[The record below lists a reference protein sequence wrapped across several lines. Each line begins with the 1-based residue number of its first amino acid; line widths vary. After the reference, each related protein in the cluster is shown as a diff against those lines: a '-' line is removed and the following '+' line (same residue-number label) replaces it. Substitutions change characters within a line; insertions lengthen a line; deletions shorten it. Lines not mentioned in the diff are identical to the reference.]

1 MQIDT
6 NVKSRKQVPMVR
18 RMSMEQDSIESDY
31 DTYQQ
36 LGKDPKV
43 LNKKH
48 SGDIE
53 DMLNIQAFNFDS

>member
-1 MQIDT
+1 
-6 NVKSRKQVPMVR
+6 MVR

-31 DTYQQ
+31 DR
-36 LGKDPKV
+36 PKV

-53 DMLNIQAFNFDS
+53 DMLNIQALNYDS

>member
-1 MQIDT
+1 
-6 NVKSRKQVPMVR
+6 
-18 RMSMEQDSIESDY
+18 MEQDSIESDY